1 MNKSTP
7 IKTILKT
14 SLPAVIDLS
23 SQTFM
28 WTIEAIF
35 IGKVSAA
42 AFAGVGMAIQI
53 ILVFFS
59 VLLTFV
65 VGASIIINRHLG
77 AQDHFQANHIFG
89 QAMMMG
95 IVMSFIFALIWYS
108 GAIHLFKLIE
118 EGESV
123 QARTAGVTYLRTVAF
138 FAPLLITNFVAVG
151 IIRAIGDTRHS
162 MMINVLVNG
171 INLVLCPILIFG
183 WFGFP
188 SLGVRGAALAVGI
201 AHSIGFFLTF
211 YLLRNRK
218 VSVFLSYRELASP
231 NLGSFKVLFKSGL
244 PTTIEQLTWALGQ
257 LVVTGYA
264 AKIGVIVLST
274 QTLFNRIQ
282 ALLSMIYMGFS
293 LAAMSLMGKNLGASD
308 NNLAYHMARTAHR
321 VMGVLVLGIVAT
333 LILFSKSLISI
344 FTTDAQVLV
353 LGQMAIYFFAF
364 TQIPKALNNVVSGNL
379 RGVGDL
385 KWLMWLTIVF
395 VLLLEVGFNWVS
407 AFVLGW
413 GIYGIWGVQSLDE
426 LIRFGLNYL
435 RFAGGSWRE
444 EEPCL
449 EK

>member
-1 MNKSTP
+1 
-7 IKTILKT
+7 
-14 SLPAVIDLS
+14 VIDLS

-59 VLLTFV
+59 ILLTFV

-77 AQDHFQANHIFG
+77 AQEHFQANHIFG

-95 IVMSFIFALIWYS
+95 IVMSFVFAVMWYS

-123 QARTAGVTYLRTVAF
+123 MARTAGVTYLRTGVTYLRMVAL

-162 MMINVLVNG
+162 MTINVLING
-171 INLVLCPILIFG
+171 INLLLCPVLIFG
-183 WFGFP
+183 WFGIP
-188 SLGVRGAALAVGI
+188 RLGVQGAALAVGI
-201 AHSIGFFLTF
+201 AHSVGFFVTF
-211 YLLRNRK
+211 YLLRKRK
-218 VSVFLSYRELASP
+218 VSVFLSFRELASP
-231 NLGSFKVLFKSGL
+231 RWESFKMLFKSGL

-274 QTLFNRIQ
+274 HTLFVRIQ
-282 ALLSMIYMGFS
+282 SLLSMVYMGFS
-293 LAAMSLMGKNLGASD
+293 LAAMSQMGKNLGAADSV
-308 NNLAYHMARTAHR
+308 LAYRMARTAHR
-321 VMGVLVLGIVAT
+321 VMAVLVLGIVAT
-333 LILFSKSLISI
+333 LILFSRSLITI
-344 FTTDAQVLV
+344 FTADPQVV
-353 LGQMAIYFFAF
+353 ALGQMAIFFFAF
-364 TQIPKALNNVVSGNL
+364 AQIPKALNNVVSGNL

-395 VLLLEVGFNWVS
+395 VLILEVGFNWVS
-407 AFVLGW
+407 AFILGW

-426 LIRFGLNYL
+426 TIRFGLNLL

-449 EK
+449 QK